1 MVMMLKSVSQ
11 KILLIML
18 VIMLAPLLTVSIY
31 WGYKYSNNVL
41 YNEYMDQYM
50 SNYDSAINLQNFLDS
65 KFNSITA
72 LSFEYS
78 NHQDLNTFT
87 PQVKNILSS
96 DNTIK
101 ELDLTDSY
109 GNELLSV
116 DNNLNPK
123 TLSNISDTT
132 AFKQTNIANINTY
145 SGTVS
150 YQNGTPIV
158 ELAVPLNTNPNSLAY
173 IDLLNNNNRTITTS
187 KANGM
192 ILIKVNLQSVLNSIT
207 NQSNSNNMQNMP
219 GMNMSSGNN
228 TNTVNNQVQLPDQH
242 NYIVDSTGTV
252 IASYDS
258 SMIGK
263 NLSNVSAV
271 KAYISS
277 LNSNDSSTYAGN
289 LNVFEG
295 YYTNNKNINA
305 YTTVATLG
313 GYGKWAVISET
324 PRSTIIKPVIR
335 FALINGVILFASIL
349 LIILIA
355 FYITNLIS
363 KPIKKLVKAAQ
374 DIGIGNFDV
383 DLDTHRKD
391 EFGQLN
397 NSLIETSQSLKTLIS
412 TTNEQSGELNAIIDN
427 SKNPIISLDTDGG
440 ILISN
445 KAAVDL
451 LEVDQN
457 KLHGMKLE
465 EILRL
470 TIGDKINSLDLKNMA
485 EGSKLLE
492 NQTYISPTNQKH
504 QLDISIIKLPTNGFV
519 ITKYILT
526 ITDKTKS
533 VELDEMKLDFVS
545 MAAHELRTPLTA
557 IQGYLEL
564 MMFGDNAANFND
576 NNKRYIE
583 QARVSTKELSEL
595 ITKLLSVSR
604 IEHGNF
610 KLNWDKVDIAARV
623 KEAVDSLQFNAKEKK
638 VTLSMTGNIHDE
650 FIVGDRYSVQEV
662 INNLIDNAIKYNH
675 ESGNVNV
682 TLYDDNSNYIITVK
696 DSGIGI
702 PKNAIPYLFT
712 KFYRVHGGLESG
724 STGTGIGLYLAKQ
737 IIEQHR
743 GTIDVQSEVGQ
754 GTSFIITLPHYSDTL
769 MSLLTKNE
777 NNASKEDSNRAWN
790 TKNINR

>member
-1 MVMMLKSVSQ
+1 MLKNISQ

-18 VIMLAPLLTVSIY
+18 VIMLAPLLIISIY
-31 WGYKYSNNVL
+31 WGYKYSNIVL
-41 YNEYMDQYM
+41 YNQYMNQYM
-50 SNYDSAINLQNFLDS
+50 SNYGSAFNLQNFLDS
-65 KFNSITA
+65 KFNSLTA
-72 LSFEYS
+72 LSFDYS
-78 NHQDLNTFT
+78 NHEDTS
-87 PQVKNILSS
+87 NILPQIKDILSN

-101 ELDLTDSY
+101 ELDITDPF
-109 GNELLSV
+109 GNKVLSV
-116 DNNLNPK
+116 DNKLNPLK
-123 TLSNISDTT
+123 LDNISNTN
-132 AFKQTNIANINTY
+132 AFKQTNVANVNTF
-145 SGTVS
+145 SGSVS
-150 YQNGTPIV
+150 YQNGIPIV

-173 IDLLNNNNRTITTS
+173 IDLLNNNNRTVTTS

-192 ILIKVNLQSVLNSIT
+192 ILIKVDLQSTLNSIT
-207 NQSNSNNMQNMP
+207 NQSNIGTTNSISMP
-219 GMNMSSGNN
+219 GMTMTSSNN
-228 TNTVNNQVQLPDQH
+228 TNSVNTQSQLPDQH
-242 NYIVDSTGTV
+242 NFLVDNSGTV

-263 NLSNVSAV
+263 NLSNISAI
-271 KAYISS
+271 KTYIKS
-277 LNSNDSSTYAGN
+277 LSISTSSSTYGGN

-295 YYTNNKNINA
+295 YYTNNKNINT
-305 YTTVATLG
+305 YTTVSTLS
-313 GYGKWAVISET
+313 GYGNWGVISET
-324 PRSTIIKPVIR
+324 PRSTIIKPVIK
-335 FALINGVILFASIL
+335 FALINGAILFVSIL
-349 LIILIA
+349 IIIIIA
-355 FYITNLIS
+355 FYISNLIG

-374 DIGIGNFDV
+374 SIGIGNFDV
-383 DLDTHRKD
+383 DLDTKRKD
-391 EFGQLN
+391 EFGKLN

-412 TTNEQSGELNAIIDN
+412 TTSEQSGELNAIIDN
-427 SKNPIISLDTDGG
+427 SKNPIISLDSDGG

-451 LEVDQN
+451 LEVERN

-470 TIGDKINSLDLKNMA
+470 TIVDKINTLDLKNMT
-485 EGSKLLE
+485 ESSKLLE

-564 MMFGDNAANFND
+564 MMFGDNAANFSD

-623 KEAVDSLQFNAKEKK
+623 KEALDSLQFNAKEKK
-638 VTLSMTGNIHDE
+638 VTLSMNGNIHDE
-650 FIVGDRYSVQEV
+650 FIVGDRYSIQEV
-662 INNLIDNAIKYNH
+662 INNLIDNSIKYNH
-675 ESGNVNV
+675 EGGDVNV
-682 TLYDDNSNYIITVK
+682 TLFDDNSNYIITVK
-696 DSGIGI
+696 DTGIGI

-743 GTIDVQSEVGQ
+743 GTIEVHSEVGQ

-769 MSLLTKNE
+769 MSILTKGD
-777 NNASKEDSNRAWN
+777 NNKNKEDANRAWN